1 MLKDSKTDMD
11 FYTIFSKTYPSFFI
25 DKAGCTQ
32 QFESELSMRSFAQLF
47 PLKKAPPLSPSLSS
61 IVFTPPPSVP
71 LIGDRNPQEREDV
84 TALRCSEPLRSK
96 VGGPSEVYASSRAA
110 FFCAGINPPS
120 LKDLLRASA
129 PSGVL
134 VA

>member
-47 PLKKAPPLSPSLSS
+47 PLIKAPPLSPSLSS
-61 IVFTPPPSVP
+61 IVFTSPSVP
-71 LIGDRNPQEREDV
+71 PFPGDRNHRGKEE
-84 TALRCSEPLRSK
+84 TAPPVALNRFAIRLTGHQWSRRKYYLAAL
-96 VGGPSEVYASSRAA
+96 PSILGYTV
-110 FFCAGINPPS
+110 FGFWT
-120 LKDLLRASA
+120 L
-129 PSGVL
+129 
-134 VA
+134 

>member
-47 PLKKAPPLSPSLSS
+47 PLIKAPPLSPRLSS
-61 IVFTPPPSVP
+61 IVFTTPSVP
-71 LIGDRNPQEREDV
+71 LVGDRNGAQ
-84 TALRCSEPLRSK
+84 TATL
-96 VGGPSEVYASSRAA
+96 
-110 FFCAGINPPS
+110 
-120 LKDLLRASA
+120 
-129 PSGVL
+129 
-134 VA
+134 